1 MKSESSTGA
10 EKKSLHR
17 RRERLHDVDRA
28 APSAA
33 GSFKSED
40 RVVRRDAQAA
50 ALLAVDAG
58 PVPERGLGQAVAVTH
73 LG

>member
-1 MKSESSTGA
+1 M
-10 EKKSLHR
+10 
-17 RRERLHDVDRA
+17 RLRDW
-28 APSAA
+28 AA

-50 ALLAVDAG
+50 ALMAVDAG